1 MKRNMELIRALL
13 TTVEALPDLDA
24 TLRPDQLEG
33 YAPEAVTYH
42 MLLLQQAG
50 YLEVTV
56 TEYVGEGLNCIA
68 RRLTWDG
75 QAYLAT
81 LREPDEQA

>member
-1 MKRNMELIRALL
+1 
-13 TTVEALPDLDA
+13 
-24 TLRPDQLEG
+24 
-33 YAPEAVTYH
+33 VTYH

-56 TEYVGEGLNCIA
+56 TEYVGEGLDCIA